1 MHAVKLVRIVY
12 VLKLFDALANLYHYI
27 AYCIHM
33 IALHNRHRL
42 GPNHE
47 QIPVNRPLQFPPSNY
62 QRDGEST
69 IDNQV

>member
-1 MHAVKLVRIVY
+1 MHAVQLVRIVY
-12 VLKLFDALANLYHYI
+12 VLKLFYTLANLYHYT
-27 AYCIHM
+27 Y
-33 IALHNRHRL
+33 NRHRL

-69 IDNQV
+69 IDNQVCV